1 MGDRLGNS
9 GHFSVLFL
17 LSRFSPLNQSFS
29 AKALKAR
36 AKKKERRVELVKKQE
51 DMR

>member
-17 LSRFSPLNQSFS
+17 LSRFSPLSQSFS
-29 AKALKAR
+29 AKALKVR
-36 AKKKERRVELVKKQE
+36 AKKKERMELVEKQE
-51 DMR
+51 EMR